1 MRLRSQIFP
10 RRPLL
15 IPLQKSLFSTGQPA
29 DDMKYLQFQDPI
41 QQPEPQDDQSSEE
54 YDTFKKHRINE
65 LMEQPEVSC

>member
-10 RRPLL
+10 RRLL
-15 IPLQKSLFSTGQPA
+15 LTPVQMSFYSTGHPA
-29 DDMKYLQFQDPI
+29 DDMNYLQFQDPI
-41 QQPEPQDDQSSEE
+41 QQPEPQDDHSSEE